1 MDSVHVFIGSNL
13 SVENEFSCNQWEF
26 CISATQRSA
35 YHTKIDL
42 HVHNRVRNTHT
53 HTATDTQAQS
63 DMHIHAMNEIQYRTC
78 IEATNSGK

>member
-1 MDSVHVFIGSNL
+1 MNFPVISGNFEFQPHSV
-13 SVENEFSCNQWEF
+13 
-26 CISATQRSA
+26 
-35 YHTKIDL
+35 L
-42 HVHNRVRNTHT
+42 HITPKSTCMYIIESEIHT